1 MKVLRI
7 TFLTVFAVSLH
18 SLSAAIS
25 EAQTE
30 WRVYSE
36 PKRAIHFPDIPG
48 YKTLRCD
55 FHSHTVFSDGE
66 VWPTVRV
73 NEASREGLD
82 AIAITDHIEYQPKKD
97 DIPTNHNRSFEVAT
111 SLAKQKNLLMPRGTE
126 ITRDT
131 PPGHFNA
138 IFLKDVEPLDTKKL
152 EDAAKA
158 ATEQGGFVFW
168 NHPGWQGL
176 EKGKW
181 GEKQDLLY
189 ENKWLHGI
197 EVCNGSRYYPEAHQ
211 WAIEKNLTMMGNSD
225 IHSPSL
231 DRDPTSDSHRTLTLV
246 FAREK
251 TLESVRDALGQGR
264 TAVWCKNQL
273 IGKKEYLE
281 AMFQASVRVGRPYHA
296 EKNTYWLEIEN
307 LSEIDFELEKV
318 DGEGPQQIKLPAN
331 STIQA
336 RIKTKQPMD
345 QVVLSYTVKNF
356 LIAPETYL
364 PVSVTVRLK

>member
-1 MKVLRI
+1 MEILRI
-7 TFLTVFAVSLH
+7 PFLTVFVVSLL
-18 SLSAAIS
+18 SLCAAFS

-30 WRVYSE
+30 WRVISD
-36 PKRAIHFPDIPG
+36 PKREIHFPDIPG
-48 YKTLRCD
+48 YRTLKCD

-73 NEASREGLD
+73 NEAWREGLD

-97 DIPTNHNRSFEVAT
+97 DIPTNHNRSFEIA
-111 SLAKQKNLLMPRGTE
+111 SPLAKEKNLLMPRAAE
-126 ITRDT
+126 ITRET

-138 IFLKDVEPLDTKKL
+138 IFLKDVEPLDTEKL

-168 NHPGWQGL
+168 NHPAWQGT
-176 EKGKW
+176 EKGQW
-181 GEKQDLLY
+181 SDMQTTLY

-197 EVCNGSRYYPEAHQ
+197 EVCNGDRYYVDAHR
-211 WAIEKNLTMMGNSD
+211 WALEKNLTMVGNSD

-231 DRDPTSDSHRTLTLV
+231 GREPTPEEHRALTLV

-251 TLESVRDALGQGR
+251 TLASLKEAVVQGR

-273 IGKKEYLE
+273 IGRKEYLE
-281 AMFQASVRVGRPYHA
+281 AMFQTSVRVKRPHHTQK
-296 EKNTYWLEIEN
+296 ESYWFEIEN

-318 DGEGPQQIKLPAN
+318 DGQGPQTIELPAN
-331 STIQA
+331 ATLQV
-336 RIKTKQPMD
+336 RVKTKQPMD
-345 QVVLSYTVKNF
+345 QVVLSYTVENL

-364 PVSVTVRLK
+364 PVSLTVRLK